1 MCRDVAGGIRRADQA
16 AGPFDGRWAI
26 RELSQYGNQT
36 LVSVVARKK

>member
-1 MCRDVAGGIRRADQA
+1 MCRDVAGGI

-26 RELSQYGNQT
+26 RELSQCGNQT